1 MRVPYLL
8 DPPPSLDPD
17 EEAIVSRIRT
27 RRGPRGLF
35 KLDLALLH
43 SPPVADGWSVFL
55 SAVRTQ
61 TSLPA
66 DLREIAISRAALH
79 LGAWVEFD
87 AHRRILAAT
96 PDFQTDGATK
106 MKVVERVDTKEGRGP
121 LSEIQW
127 VVLRYADAVTRDVQ
141 VEDEL
146 FDGLKKGGL
155 DDQAV
160 VEVTVTVAAY
170 NCVGRFFVA
179 LDVGERNGSGPGEL

>member
-1 MRVPYLL
+1 MRISYVP
-8 DPPPSLDPD
+8 DPPPNFDAN

-55 SAVRTQ
+55 GAVRTQ

-79 LGAWVEFD
+79 LGAWVEYD
-87 AHRRILAAT
+87 AHRRILAASH
-96 PDFQTDGATK
+96 DFQTDGAAK
-106 MKVVERVDTKEGRGP
+106 MKVVERIDTKEGRVP
-121 LSEIQW
+121 LSEVQW

-141 VEDEL
+141 VDDKL
-146 FDGLKKGGL
+146 FDALKKSGL

-160 VEVTVTVAAY
+160 LELTVTVAAY
-170 NCVGRFFVA
+170 NCVGRVFVA
-179 LDVGERNGSGPGEL
+179 LDVGERNGSGPGKL